1 MRKSLWMTSLLL
13 MVAMLIAACG
23 GSTTPPAE
31 TGGDTT
37 APTEVPATGDD
48 TTMATEVPAT
58 QGDTGGMGTPLT
70 LLGWASSESE
80 DTRLNEVIDSFN
92 TSNGTYSATFNPVP
106 EYDAALQT
114 ALAGTPPDLFYV
126 NADAFPNL
134 ASQGALAVVTV
145 ENPEDFYQPMLEAFV
160 YEGQQMGIPK
170 DFSVLAL
177 VYNEEM
183 LTTAGVTPPTTWDEL
198 RSGLQTLVD
207 GGQPPACIDASI
219 DRWGVFALQAGGSFL
234 SEDRTTPTFT
244 SEPMMQGLTYYTDLV
259 ADGLASPPGQLDSG
273 WCGEALG
280 TGRASMVIEGNW
292 IVPFLGD
299 SFPDIQWAAA
309 PLPAGPAGQGTWAFT
324 AAYGYSVKS
333 PNPDGSNALLS
344 YLTGTEGMKE
354 WTDLGLAMPTRQSL
368 AAGFSEQFPNL
379 KTFVDSATFASVRPS
394 GVGLPAVI
402 TELQSQVEAV
412 ISGSQT
418 VDGALQATQEA
429 AEGVMAQ

>member
-1 MRKSLWMTSLLL
+1 MRKPYWLATLLL
-13 MVAMLIAACG
+13 MVAMFIAACG
-23 GSTTPPAE
+23 GATD
-31 TGGDTT
+31 TGGTGT
-37 APTEVPATGDD
+37 APTEVPATGDEGSGEM
-48 TTMATEVPAT
+48 MATEVPS
-58 QGDTGGMGTPLT
+58 TGGDNSGGAALT

-80 DTRLNEVIDSFN
+80 DSRLNQVIDSFN
-92 TSNGTYSATFNPVP
+92 ANDGMYNATFNPVP

-126 NADAFPNL
+126 NGDPFPNL
-134 ASQGALAVVTV
+134 ASQGALAPVTV
-145 ENPEDFYQPMLEAFV
+145 ENPDDFYQPMLQAFN
-160 YEGQQMGIPK
+160 YKGQQLGIPK

-183 LTTAGVTPPTTWDEL
+183 LSSAGVTVPTTWDEL

-207 GGQPPACIDASI
+207 GGQPPACIDATI

-234 SEDRTTPTFT
+234 SEDRTTATFT
-244 SEPMMQGLTYYTDLV
+244 GEPMMQGLTFYTDLV
-259 ADGLASPPGQLDSG
+259 ADGLAATPGQLDSG

-299 SFPDIQWAAA
+299 SFPDIQWGAA

-324 AAYGYSVKS
+324 VAYGYSPKS
-333 PNPDGSNALLS
+333 PNPEGSQALLS
-344 YLTGTEGMKE
+344 YLTGAEGMKE

-368 AAGFSEQFPNL
+368 AAGFAEQFPNL
-379 KTFVDSATFASVRPS
+379 GPFIESASFASVRPAA
-394 GVGLPAVI
+394 VGFPAVL
-402 TELQSQVEAV
+402 TELQAQVESV

-418 VDGALQATQEA
+418 VDGALQAAQDA
-429 AEGVMAQ
+429 ADSVLAQ